1 MNRESSDPARPR
13 LGRRMERKALTRQ
26 ELLLAGRRLFS
37 EKGLY
42 DSRVEDLARTAGI
55 AKGTLY
61 LYFRDKEDLIQ
72 AVVAAGFE
80 RLQQRVHE
88 RTQGARV
95 LSDVVSRIVAA
106 HLEFFVENPDLM
118 RIFHQARGMLKFDRP
133 RWRPLRVPLLEHLES
148 LAEILG
154 QAPSLARLSPG
165 ERLELAIQLF
175 GTVSGVTSVRVAA
188 NPGTS
193 VEVDAQDLGR
203 TLVAAFR
210 RRSAEGAVPGR
221 RGRTRRARPP
231 RRRRVVPP
239 F

>member
-1 MNRESSDPARPR
+1 MNRESSDPAPPR
-13 LGRRMERKALTRQ
+13 LGRRMERKVLTRQ

-42 DSRVEDLARTAGI
+42 ESRVEDLTRIAGI

-72 AVVAAGFE
+72 AVVTAGFE
-80 RLQQRVHE
+80 LLQQRVRE
-88 RTQGARV
+88 RTDGARTP
-95 LSDVVSRIVAA
+95 SDVVSRIVAA

-148 LAEILG
+148 LARLLG

-165 ERLELAIQLF
+165 ERLDLAIQLF
-175 GTVSGVTSVRVAA
+175 GVVSGVSSVRVAA
-188 NPGTS
+188 NPGAS
-193 VEVDAQDLGR
+193 VEVDAQDLGQA
-203 TLVAAFR
+203 LFAAFR
-210 RRSAEGAVPGR
+210 RRSAACPAPGR
-221 RGRTRRARPP
+221 RGRPQQARPA
-231 RRRRVVPP
+231 RRRRVVRSS
-239 F
+239 